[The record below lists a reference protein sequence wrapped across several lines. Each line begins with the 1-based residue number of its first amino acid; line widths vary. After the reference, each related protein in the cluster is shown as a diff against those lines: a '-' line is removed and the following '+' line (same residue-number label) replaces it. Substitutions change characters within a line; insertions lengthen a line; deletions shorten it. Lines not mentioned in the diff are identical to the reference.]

1 MTSTNLPPPPTPP
14 LTSSVPASSTKPSA
28 PRKTSSNAFRTCMTD
43 GIASAWSTRR
53 EATIKRPPIATAK
66 SSTSFAPTPT
76 TTMRASTRCSSS
88 SSKNSNP
95 PRAECSPGR
104 KPIWLPNRAQYP
116 KASYPRLSHTEIP
129 KLRFRSQIAWPW
141 SLPRGGRQVLLFRTA
156 QPDRPARRPAA
167 HPANCRDLPRTQA
180 RRQPCQKLAAV
191 GPHYGQRA
199 YAEVAPALCEHDAA
213 NPDKSGRKS
222 GRQYG
227 NPRRAP
233 DARSSAPRTGLPR
246 GLWDSVAGQTL

>member
-28 PRKTSSNAFRTCMTD
+28 PRKTSSDAFRTCMTD

-104 KPIWLPNRAQYP
+104 KPIWLPKRAQYP

-141 SLPRGGRQVLLFRTA
+141 SRGWRLVTCAIRSCNRSLAKKRALGLQVRDPHNRDYIPIVVRLLFCVLVA
-156 QPDRPARRPAA
+156 
-167 HPANCRDLPRTQA
+167 
-180 RRQPCQKLAAV
+180 
-191 GPHYGQRA
+191 GPHEILFGHERLSILVKPHLAFGDMADHGILHRGTHSLRA
-199 YAEVAPALCEHDAA
+199 RLHNDIAH
-213 NPDKSGRKS
+213 
-222 GRQYG
+222 
-227 NPRRAP
+227 
-233 DARSSAPRTGLPR
+233 
-246 GLWDSVAGQTL
+246 